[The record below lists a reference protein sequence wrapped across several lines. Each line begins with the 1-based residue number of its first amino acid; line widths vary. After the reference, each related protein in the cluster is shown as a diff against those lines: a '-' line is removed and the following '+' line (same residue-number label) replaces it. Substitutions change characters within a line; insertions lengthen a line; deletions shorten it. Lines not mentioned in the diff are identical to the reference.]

1 MCNSY
6 ETRKKI
12 FFEPRLWNGG
22 VKYYCIQL
30 KIILVTGCSK
40 KKLPDWKVK
49 KIFWPLN
56 VRANI
61 NKTNHIWVTVTTL
74 KCTFVLRKKRFSFI
88 SIAKLQR
95 NLKKNMLK
103 KSLGNFFRTL
113 RSITR
118 KYTSSGTQSSS
129 WSFHAPFW
137 PSRTRSRT

>member
-12 FFEPRLWNGG
+12 FFWTQTLKRG

-74 KCTFVLRKKRFSFI
+74 KCTFVLRKKDSLSFL
-88 SIAKLQR
+88 LQNYR
-95 NLKKNMLK
+95 ENYKKNMLK

-113 RSITR
+113 RSISR